1 MSFFIMY
8 LLMVLSSIQSW
19 MGGVTFALCIALV
32 ATVVVRFFIF
42 MDNEDGTYK
51 IFNNAVKWMVALI
64 LSLSLISHL
73 IPSKRDMAI
82 IAAGGI
88 TYNMVTSDKAKEIG
102 DRGTELLLKKLDEMM
117 EDPVEAVKD
126 AKKVVDEVQK
136 K

>member
-19 MGGVTFALCIALV
+19 LGGVTFALAVTLVITVVIRFFMFLDNQDITVFNKMVKWMIALV
-32 ATVVVRFFIF
+32 LA
-42 MDNEDGTYK
+42 
-51 IFNNAVKWMVALI
+51 
-64 LSLSLISHL
+64 LSLIGNL

-88 TYNMVTSDKAKEIG
+88 TYNAVTSEKAKEIG
-102 DRGTELLLKKLDEMM
+102 NRGSELLLKKLDQML

>member
-8 LLMVLSSIQSW
+8 LLMVLSSFQAW
-19 MGGVTFALCIALV
+19 LGGVTFILGVALV
-32 ATVVVRFFIF
+32 LTIVARFFIYL
-42 MDNEDGTYK
+42 DYK
-51 IFNNAVKWMVALI
+51 SGSDFKVFNNIVKWLI
-64 LSLSLISHL
+64 GLVLALSLIGHL

-88 TYNMVTSDKAKEIG
+88 TYNAVTSDKAKEIG
-102 DRGTELLLKKLDEMM
+102 NRGSELLLKKLDQML

-136 K
+136 

>member
-19 MGGVTFALCIALV
+19 LGGVALGLVVALV

-42 MDNEDGTYK
+42 LDDKDDYK
-51 IFNNAVKWMVALI
+51 VFNKSVKWMVALI
-64 LSLSLISHL
+64 LCISLINHL

-102 DRGTELLLKKLDEMM
+102 DRGTDLLLKKLDEMM

-126 AKKVVDEVQK
+126 AKKVVDEVQNK
-136 K
+136 

>member
-42 MDNEDGTYK
+42 MDNEDGNYK
-51 IFNNAVKWMVALI
+51 IFNNSVKWMVALI
-64 LSLSLISHL
+64 LSLSLINHL

>member
-42 MDNEDGTYK
+42 MDNDDGTYK

-64 LSLSLISHL
+64 LSLSLINHL

>member
-8 LLMVLSSIQSW
+8 LLMVLSSFQAW
-19 MGGVTFALCIALV
+19 LGGVTFILGVALV
-32 ATVVVRFFIF
+32 LTIVARFFIYLD
-42 MDNEDGTYK
+42 DNDFK
-51 IFNNAVKWMVALI
+51 VFNNVVKWMIGLVLA
-64 LSLSLISHL
+64 LSLIGHL

-88 TYNMVTSDKAKEIG
+88 TYNAVTSEKAKEIG
-102 DRGTELLLKKLDEMM
+102 NRGSELLLKKLDQML

>member
-19 MGGVTFALCIALV
+19 LGGVTFALTVTLVITVVIRFFMFLDNQDINVFNKMVKWMIALV
-32 ATVVVRFFIF
+32 LA
-42 MDNEDGTYK
+42 
-51 IFNNAVKWMVALI
+51 
-64 LSLSLISHL
+64 LSLIGNL

-88 TYNMVTSDKAKEIG
+88 TYNAVTSEKAKEIG
-102 DRGTELLLKKLDEMM
+102 NRGSELLLKKLDQML